1 MPKSRGRKTHARS
14 SSARPAQIVRP
25 VPPVRP
31 TRLASRWRR
40 RIGWPLCALGGVLFL
55 LGNIGARTGIVFLPF
70 DPHHVFEQ
78 FGGGLIGIFGLL
90 WATGK

>member
-1 MPKSRGRKTHARS
+1 MPKSRGRKTHPRS
-14 SSARPAQIVRP
+14 SSARPAQ
-25 VPPVRP
+25 PVRSARP
-31 TRLASRWRR
+31 ASRWRK
-40 RIGWPLCALGGVLFL
+40 RIGWSLCAVGVMLFL

-78 FGGGLIGIFGLL
+78 FGGGLIGFFGVL

>member
-1 MPKSRGRKTHARS
+1 MPKSRGRKTHPRS
-14 SSARPAQIVRP
+14 SSARPAQ
-25 VPPVRP
+25 PVRP
-31 TRLASRWRR
+31 APEVRAARRASRWRK
-40 RIGWPLCALGGVLFL
+40 RIGWSLCAVGVMLFL

-78 FGGGLIGIFGLL
+78 FGGGLIGFFGVL